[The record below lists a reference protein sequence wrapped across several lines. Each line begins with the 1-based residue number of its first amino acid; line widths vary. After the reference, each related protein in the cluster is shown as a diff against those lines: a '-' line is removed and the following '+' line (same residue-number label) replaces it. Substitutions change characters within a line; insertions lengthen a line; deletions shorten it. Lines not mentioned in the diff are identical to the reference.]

1 MMRSHVITHFSMPNI
16 DLHSHST
23 ISDGMLPPSRLLAHA
38 AVRGVNVLALTDHDD
53 IAGLSEASRSAQQE
67 NITLIRG
74 VEISV
79 TWHGRTL
86 HILGLG
92 INPEHP
98 PLAEGLKKI
107 RDGRMDRAR
116 AIAAQ
121 LDKFGIHGSFEGAS
135 AQAGTSR
142 LIGRTHFARF
152 LVSQGYAKNVKSVFK
167 KYLVKGKPGH
177 VSHVWVSLDEAIGWI
192 RGSGGQAVIA
202 HPARYKLSNDL
213 LEQLLCEFRELGGA
227 GIEVVS
233 SSHTPEQTR
242 QFAALATRMNLYA
255 SCGSDYHGPG
265 ESYFD
270 LGRLPAL
277 PPECTPIW
285 NEWEIPDYAE
295 TGATTPN
302 ERSEQTGLQ
311 SPGKSV

>member
-1 MMRSHVITHFSMPNI
+1 MMKDHVITHPAMPNI

-23 ISDGMLPPSRLLAHA
+23 ISDGVLSPSRLLAHA
-38 AVRGVNVLALTDHDD
+38 ASRGVNVLALTDHDD
-53 IAGLSEASRSAQQE
+53 VAGLNEASQSAQQE
-67 NITLIRG
+67 NIILIRG

-79 TWHGRTL
+79 TWHSRTL

-98 PLAEGLKKI
+98 PLAEGLKNI
-107 RDGRMDRAR
+107 RDGRMERAR

-121 LDKFGIHGSFEGAS
+121 LDKFGIRGSLEGAS
-135 AQAGTSR
+135 AQAGESR

-152 LVSQGYAKNVKSVFK
+152 LASQGYARDVKSVFK

-177 VSHVWVSLDEAIGWI
+177 VSHIWTSLNEAIDWI

-202 HPARYKLSNDL
+202 HPARYKLSNNL
-213 LEQLLCEFRELGGA
+213 LEQLLCEFCELGGT

-242 QFAALATRMNLYA
+242 QFAELATRMDLYA

-270 LGRLPAL
+270 LGRLPSL
-277 PPECTPIW
+277 PHGCTPIW
-285 NEWEIPDYAE
+285 DGWEIPDIPEPA
-295 TGATTPN
+295 
-302 ERSEQTGLQ
+302 Q
-311 SPGKSV
+311 

>member
-1 MMRSHVITHFSMPNI
+1 MMESHVITQLSMPNI

-23 ISDGMLPPSRLLAHA
+23 ISDGVLSPSRLLAHA
-38 AVRGVNVLALTDHDD
+38 STRGVTVLALTDHDD
-53 IAGLSEASRSAQQE
+53 VAGLCEATHSAQLE
-67 NITLIRG
+67 NITLIPG

-79 TWHGRTL
+79 TWHSRTL

-92 INPEHP
+92 IDPEYL
-98 PLAEGLKKI
+98 PLVEGLQKI

-121 LDKFGIHGSFEGAS
+121 LDKFGIRGSFEGAS
-135 AQAGTSR
+135 AQAGESR

-152 LVSQGYAKNVKSVFK
+152 LADRGYAKDVKSVFK

-177 VSHVWVSLDEAIGWI
+177 VSHIWVSLDEAIGWI

-202 HPARYKLSNDL
+202 HPARYKLSNNL
-213 LEQLLCEFRELGGA
+213 LEQLLNEFHELGGA

-233 SSHTPEQTR
+233 SSHTPEQTQ

-277 PPECTPIW
+277 PPGCIPIW
-285 NEWEIPDYAE
+285 DGWQIPN
-295 TGATTPN
+295 TP
-302 ERSEQTGLQ
+302 EPVPQ
-311 SPGKSV
+311 S

>member
-1 MMRSHVITHFSMPNI
+1 MTTHSSMLNI

-23 ISDGMLPPSRLLAHA
+23 ISDGVLSPSRLLAHA
-38 AVRGVNVLALTDHDD
+38 ASRGVNILALTDHDD
-53 IAGLSEASRSAQQE
+53 VAGLSEASHSARQE
-67 NITLIRG
+67 NITLIHG

-92 INPEHP
+92 IDSEYP
-98 PLAEGLKKI
+98 PLTEGLKKI

-121 LDKFGIHGSFEGAS
+121 LDKFGICGSFEGAS
-135 AQAGTSR
+135 AQAGESR

-152 LVSQGYAKNVKSVFK
+152 LVNQGYAKNVKSVFK

-177 VSHVWVSLDEAIGWI
+177 VSHVWISLEEAISWI

-233 SSHTPEQTR
+233 SSHTPEQVR

-285 NEWEIPDYAE
+285 NEWKIPDYSGTSA
-295 TGATTPN
+295 ATLN
-302 ERSEQTGLQ
+302 EQSEQAGLQ
-311 SPGKSV
+311 PSGKSV

>member
-1 MMRSHVITHFSMPNI
+1 MPNI

-23 ISDGMLPPSRLLAHA
+23 ISDGVLSPSRLLTHA
-38 AVRGVNVLALTDHDD
+38 ATRGVNVLALTDHDD
-53 IAGLSEASRSAQQE
+53 IAGLDEASHSAQQE
-67 NITLIRG
+67 NITLICG

-79 TWHGRTL
+79 TWHSQTL

-98 PLAEGLKKI
+98 PLTEGLKNI
-107 RDGRMDRAR
+107 RDSRLDRAR
-116 AIAAQ
+116 AIAVQ
-121 LDKFGIHGSFEGAS
+121 LDKFGIHGSFEGAL
-135 AQAGTSR
+135 AQAGTSG

-152 LVSQGYAKNVKSVFK
+152 LVKQGYAKNVKSVFK

-177 VSHVWVSLDEAIGWI
+177 VSHVWTSLYEAIDWI

-202 HPARYKLSNDL
+202 HPARYKLKNDL
-213 LEQLLCEFRELGGA
+213 LEQLLHEFCELGGA

-270 LGRLPAL
+270 LGKLPAL

-285 NEWEIPDYAE
+285 TEWKIPDYAE
-295 TGATTPN
+295 TSATTLN
-302 ERSEQTGLQ
+302 ERSEQTELP
-311 SPGKSV
+311 SPDKSV

>member
-1 MMRSHVITHFSMPNI
+1 MIEDLVTTNSSMPNI

-23 ISDGMLPPSRLLAHA
+23 ISDGMLSPSRLLEHA
-38 AVRGVNVLALTDHDD
+38 ALRGVNVLALTDHDD
-53 IAGLSEASRSAQQE
+53 IAGLSEARHCASRE
-67 NITLIRG
+67 NITLING

-79 TWHGRTL
+79 TWNNRTL
-86 HILGLG
+86 HIIGLG
-92 INPEHP
+92 IDPEHP
-98 PLAEGLKKI
+98 PLIDGLKKI

-121 LDKFGIHGSFEGAS
+121 LDKHGIPNSFEGAC
-135 AQAGTSR
+135 AQASASR

-152 LVSQGYAKNVKSVFK
+152 LVSQGHAKDVKSVFK
-167 KYLVKGKPGH
+167 KFLVKGKPGH
-177 VSHVWVSLDEAIGWI
+177 VSHVWASLSEAIGWI

-202 HPARYKLSNDL
+202 HPARYKLGNHL
-213 LEQLLCEFRELGGA
+213 LEQLLCEFCELGGA

-242 QFAALATRMNLYA
+242 QFAQLASRMNLYA

-270 LGRLPAL
+270 LGQLPAL
-277 PPECTPIW
+277 PPECAPIW
-285 NEWEIPDYAE
+285 TAWDIPDIRE
-295 TGATTPN
+295 
-302 ERSEQTGLQ
+302 
-311 SPGKSV
+311 SPVQ

>member
-1 MMRSHVITHFSMPNI
+1 VITQPSMPNI

-23 ISDGMLPPSRLLAHA
+23 ISDGVLSPSRLLAHA
-38 AVRGVNVLALTDHDD
+38 ATRGVTVLALTDHDD
-53 IAGLSEASRSAQQE
+53 VAGLNEATRSAQQE
-67 NITLIRG
+67 NITLIPG

-92 INPEHP
+92 IDPEYP
-98 PLAEGLKKI
+98 PLVEGLQKI

-135 AQAGTSR
+135 AQAGESR

-152 LVSQGYAKNVKSVFK
+152 LADRGYAKDVKSVFK

-177 VSHVWVSLDEAIGWI
+177 VSHIWVSLDEAIGWI

-202 HPARYKLSNDL
+202 HPARYKLGNSL
-213 LEQLLCEFRELGGA
+213 LEQLLNEFCELKGA

-233 SSHTPEQTR
+233 SSHTPEQMR
-242 QFAALATRMNLYA
+242 QFAGLATRMNLYA

-285 NEWEIPDYAE
+285 DGWQIQNIPE
-295 TGATTPN
+295 PV
-302 ERSEQTGLQ
+302 QQ
-311 SPGKSV
+311 S

>member
-1 MMRSHVITHFSMPNI
+1 MLNI

-23 ISDGMLPPSRLLAHA
+23 ISDGVLSPAQLLTHA
-38 AVRGVNVLALTDHDD
+38 ASRNVDILALTDHDD
-53 IAGLSEASRSAQQE
+53 TAGLTEASQRAYQE
-67 NITLIRG
+67 NIILING

-79 TWHGRTL
+79 TWHNRTL
-86 HILGLG
+86 HIVGLG

-98 PLAEGLKKI
+98 PLIKGLKKI
-107 RDGRMDRAR
+107 REGRLDRAH
-116 AIAAQ
+116 AIAIQ
-121 LDKFGIHGSFEGAS
+121 LEKFGIRGSFEGAKT
-135 AQAGTSR
+135 QAGESR

-152 LVSQGYAKNVKSVFK
+152 LVSQGYAKDVKSVFK

-177 VSHVWVSLDEAIGWI
+177 VSHIWTSLSEAIDWI

-202 HPARYKLSNDL
+202 HPARYKLNSNL
-213 LEQLLCEFRELGGA
+213 LEQLLHEFCELGGS

-242 QFAALATRMNLYA
+242 QFALLASRMNLYA

-270 LGRLPAL
+270 LGYLPAL
-277 PPECTPIW
+277 PSECVPIW
-285 NEWEIPDYAE
+285 SEWKIPNIKKIN
-295 TGATTPN
+295 TK
-302 ERSEQTGLQ
+302 L
-311 SPGKSV
+311 

>member
-1 MMRSHVITHFSMPNI
+1 MITHSLMPNI

-23 ISDGMLPPSRLLAHA
+23 ISDGMLSPSRLLAHA

-53 IAGLSEASRSAQQE
+53 VAGLNEAGHAAKQE
-67 NITLIRG
+67 NITLICG

-79 TWHGRTL
+79 TWHSRTL

-92 INPEHP
+92 IDPEHP
-98 PLAEGLKKI
+98 PLTKGLEKI
-107 RDGRMDRAR
+107 RDGRIDRAR

-135 AQAGTSR
+135 AQAGTSG

-152 LVSQGYAKNVKSVFK
+152 LVNQGYAKNVKSVFK

-177 VSHVWVSLDEAIGWI
+177 VSHVWASLDEAIDWI
-192 RGSGGQAVIA
+192 RSSNGQAVIA
-202 HPARYKLSNDL
+202 HPARYKLSNNL
-213 LEQLLCEFRELGGA
+213 LEQLLCEFRELGGG

-233 SSHTPEQTR
+233 SSHTPEQTK

-285 NEWEIPDYAE
+285 SEWKIPDYTE
-295 TGATTPN
+295 TSAIPLN
-302 ERSEQTGLQ
+302 EQSEQTGLQ
-311 SPGKSV
+311 SLGKSTR